1 MSELVP
7 ESPRVPVP
15 EPYLV
20 PVIEPYPVLVPEPYM
35 SVNEVARRLQVGRD
49 TVVRMM
55 CSGELRYRRVRRQYR
70 LLWSDVERAV
80 SAGGGPGEEAP

>member
-1 MSELVP
+1 MSEIIPKSAMLTEPPLAQVMEP
-7 ESPRVPVP
+7 PQVPVP
-15 EPYLV
+15 EPYL
-20 PVIEPYPVLVPEPYM
+20 
-35 SVNEVARRLQVGRD
+35 SVNDVARRLQVGRD

-55 CSGELRYRRVRRQYR
+55 CRGELRYRRVGRQYR